1 MARYLILKLQGLF
14 QAWGGHTFETYR
26 PTELFPTRSGVT
38 GLLGACLGLRRHE
51 KEALA
56 DLDRSYSYAVRR
68 DQSPYPATRMVDF
81 HTVQNVRT
89 VKSDP
94 KETEITRRE
103 YLEDASFTLALSQ
116 SKKAA
121 YDLDRLG
128 EALRRP
134 ELTPYLGRRSCPLGR
149 PLFEADLLASSFDEA
164 LRAVVPGSGTVYS
177 EAKPVQDAVAI
188 RIRDLP
194 VAGSRHFETRRIF
207 VYAAEEDAGHVHQ

>member
-1 MARYLILKLQGLF
+1 MARYLIIKLQGLF

-38 GLLGACLGLRRHE
+38 GLLGACLGLRRNE

-56 DLDRSYSYAVRR
+56 NLNRSYSYAVRR
-68 DQSPYPATRMVDF
+68 DKSPYPATRMVDF

-89 VKSDP
+89 VKSGP

-103 YLEDASFTLALSQ
+103 YLEDTSFTLALWQ
-116 SKKAA
+116 SEKAA
-121 YDLDRLG
+121 YDLGRLG
-128 EALRRP
+128 ETLQRP

-149 PLFEADLLASSFDEA
+149 PLFETYLLASSFDEA
-164 LRAVVPGSGTVYS
+164 LRAVDPGSGTIYS
-177 EAKPVQDAVAI
+177 EEKPTQDAVAM

-194 VAGSRHFETRRIF
+194 IAGSRQFETRL
-207 VYAAEEDAGHVHQ
+207 VYVYVAGEGAHDVP